1 MPTNHLRESKQKLS
15 VCGQSFFSLVG
26 QANHRLRQLLP
37 QSRAQGK
44 RSALGLREAGGV
56 LYFAPKSQD
65 TEAFMGCKTI
75 LGLGIV
81 LALAAFSVAQTNIS
95 GTVSCAKP
103 DQSQK
108 IDIGDKPGHAY
119 AISQGKCIWTKPM
132 DIAGTQTHDDVGTN
146 FDEMTP
152 AGAHGHGYVLGT
164 MANGDK
170 FVARTDSKDA
180 Y

>member
-1 MPTNHLRESKQKLS
+1 MR
-15 VCGQSFFSLVG
+15 
-26 QANHRLRQLLP
+26 
-37 QSRAQGK
+37 
-44 RSALGLREAGGV
+44 
-56 LYFAPKSQD
+56 
-65 TEAFMGCKTI
+65 CKTI
-75 LGLGIV
+75 LGPVIV

-119 AISQGKCIWTKPM
+119 AISQGKCTWMKPM

-152 AGAHGHGYVLGT
+152 AGAHGHRYVLGT

-180 Y
+180 YKDGKPVSTEGTWSFVSGGGSGKLKGISGKGTYKGKPDADGNMIIDVEGAYQLPK